1 MLSLRLVHNGGGG
14 ILDAM
19 NRGWCLVIGSSDI
32 IKLQVGVAALED
44 FFGGSFQVSSLDF
57 HDKNRRFDLH

>member
-1 MLSLRLVHNGGGG
+1 
-14 ILDAM
+14 M